1 MPSAVGTYWMN
12 CRAKSENQHSS
23 TELSRLRTLRK
34 VDSLINL
41 RSLTMLGIERR
52 ESFLASFLS
61 SEWVKREK
69 AKETDRSRD
78 RDRDRNRDRD
88 RERERERERER
99 LLGKSQ
105 QRSRRLRPRR
115 RQGIYH
121 SCLVS
126 QLPLGLRMGRLGLP
140 ELPPG
145 VESNGRSGRQRA
157 NPMVGAKPGI
167 ITTSRRG
174 VVLEWASVYISDIN
188 YLSDD
193 VKGLLVSGTATAFPP
208 PLPHRLIILRQSY
221 FL

>member
-78 RDRDRNRDRD
+78 RDRDRD
-88 RERERERERER
+88 RERERKRDFS
-99 LLGKSQ
+99 GN
-105 QRSRRLRPRR
+105 P
-115 RQGIYH
+115 
-121 SCLVS
+121 
-126 QLPLGLRMGRLGLP
+126 
-140 ELPPG
+140 
-145 VESNGRSGRQRA
+145 SNEVDVFVQ
-157 NPMVGAKPGI
+157 
-167 ITTSRRG
+167 
-174 VVLEWASVYISDIN
+174 
-188 YLSDD
+188 DD
-193 VKGLLVSGTATAFPP
+193 VKVYTIVVSYPSSPWGCGWGGWGYP
-208 PLPHRLIILRQSY
+208 SY
-221 FL
+221 RRASRVMVGVVGNERIRW